1 MVREK
6 TGGLRGV
13 IRSKYPGLT
22 YPPREGPAR
31 GIVPSISVHGP
42 RALFP
47 GISVSDMAV

>member
-13 IRSKYPGLT
+13 IRNRCPGLI
-22 YPPREGPAR
+22 YPPKEGPAR
-31 GIVPSISVHGP
+31 GIAFSMSVHGP

-47 GISVSDMAV
+47 GISVLDIAV